1 MKVVIAT
8 SNKGKLKEFETL
20 LAPLNWQFYSLK
32 DLGIDSPIEDGASFY
47 ENALIKAKHA
57 ATISGYPA
65 IADDSGLCVDSL
77 NGAPGIKSARYA
89 GENSSDADNNLK
101 LLKSLENRNQRNA
114 AFVACLVFFD
124 PNSNERPLSAEGRLE
139 GEIAL
144 NSKGKD
150 GFGYDPIFFIRDE
163 SKTLAELGKDYK
175 NENSHRAKATKIL
188 LKMLLEEK
196 S

>member
-1 MKVVIAT
+1 MKVVIAS

-32 DLGIDSPIEDGASFY
+32 DLGIDSPIEDGGTFY

-89 GENSSDADNNLK
+89 GKNSSDADNNLK

-124 PNSNERPLSAEGRLE
+124 PNSNERPISAEGRLE

-150 GFGYDPIFFIRDE
+150 GFGYDPIFLISGE
-163 SKTLAELGKDYK
+163 NKTLAELGKDYK

>member
-124 PNSNERPLSAEGRLE
+124 PNSNERPISAEGRLE

-150 GFGYDPIFFIRDE
+150 GFGYDPIFLISGE
-163 SKTLAELGKDYK
+163 NKTLAELGKDYK

>member
-32 DLGIDSPIEDGASFY
+32 DLGIDSPIEDGATFY

-89 GENSSDADNNLK
+89 GKNSSDADNNLK

-124 PNSNERPLSAEGRLE
+124 PNSNERPISAEGRLE

-150 GFGYDPIFFIRDE
+150 GFGYDPIFLISGE
-163 SKTLAELGKDYK
+163 NKTLAELGKDYK

-188 LKMLLEEK
+188 LKMLLKEK

>member
-1 MKVVIAT
+1 LKVVIAT

-124 PNSNERPLSAEGRLE
+124 PNSNERPISAEGRLE

-150 GFGYDPIFFIRDE
+150 GFGYDPIFLISGE
-163 SKTLAELGKDYK
+163 NKTLAELGKDYK

>member
-32 DLGIDSPIEDGASFY
+32 DLGIDSPIEDGATFY

-124 PNSNERPLSAEGRLE
+124 PNSNERPLSAEGRLQ

-144 NSKGKD
+144 SSKGKD
-150 GFGYDPIFFIRDE
+150 GFGYDPIFLISGE
-163 SKTLAELGKDYK
+163 NKTLAELGKDYK

>member
-32 DLGIDSPIEDGASFY
+32 DLGIDSPIEDGATFY

-124 PNSNERPLSAEGRLE
+124 PNSNEGPLSAEGRLK

-144 NSKGKD
+144 NSKGED
-150 GFGYDPIFFIRDE
+150 GFGYDPIFFIPGE
-163 SKTLAELGKDYK
+163 NKTLAELGKDYK
-175 NENSHRAKATKIL
+175 NENSHRAEATKIL

>member
-8 SNKGKLKEFETL
+8 SNQGKLKEFETL
-20 LAPLNWQFYSLK
+20 LAPLNWQFYSLQ
-32 DLGIDSPIEDGASFY
+32 DLGIKSPIEDGATFY

-101 LLKSLENRNQRNA
+101 LLESLKNETQRNA
-114 AFVACLVFFD
+114 SFVACLVFFD
-124 PNSNERPLSAEGRLE
+124 PNSNEDPISAEGRLE
-139 GEIAL
+139 GEIARD
-144 NSKGKD
+144 SQGED
-150 GFGYDPIFFIRDE
+150 GFGYDPIFFISDE
-163 SKTLAELGKDYK
+163 NKTLAELGKDYK
-175 NENSHRAKATKIL
+175 NKNSHRAKATKIL
-188 LKMLLEEK
+188 LNQLLKEK
-196 S
+196 

>member
-8 SNKGKLKEFETL
+8 SNQGKLKEFETL
-20 LAPLNWQFYSLK
+20 LEPLNWQFYSLK
-32 DLGIDSPIEDGASFY
+32 DLGIDSPIEDGATFY

-57 ATISGYPA
+57 ATLSGFPA

-89 GENSSDADNNLK
+89 GEDSSDADNNLK
-101 LLKSLENRNQRNA
+101 LLNSLENERQRNA

-124 PNSNERPLSAEGRLE
+124 PNSDGDPLSAEGRLE
-139 GEIAL
+139 GEIAK

-150 GFGYDPIFFIRDE
+150 GFGYDPIFFISDE
-163 SKTLAELGKDYK
+163 NKTLAELGKDYK
-175 NENSHRAKATKIL
+175 NKNSHRAKATKIL
-188 LKMLLEEK
+188 LKKLLK
-196 S
+196 QK

>member
-32 DLGIDSPIEDGASFY
+32 DLGIDSPIEDGATFY

-89 GENSSDADNNLK
+89 GKNSSDADNNLK

-150 GFGYDPIFFIRDE
+150 GFGYDPIFFIPGE
-163 SKTLAELGKDYK
+163 NKTLAELGKDYK

>member
-1 MKVVIAT
+1 LKVVIAT

-32 DLGIDSPIEDGASFY
+32 DLGIDSPIEDGATFY

-124 PNSNERPLSAEGRLE
+124 PNSNERPISAEGRLE

-150 GFGYDPIFFIRDE
+150 GFGYDPIFLISGE
-163 SKTLAELGKDYK
+163 NKTLAELGKDYK

>member
-32 DLGIDSPIEDGASFY
+32 DLGIDSPIEDGATFY

-89 GENSSDADNNLK
+89 GKNSSDADNNLK

-150 GFGYDPIFFIRDE
+150 GFGYDPIFLISGE
-163 SKTLAELGKDYK
+163 NKTLAELGKDYK

>member
-1 MKVVIAT
+1 LKVVIAT

-32 DLGIDSPIEDGASFY
+32 DLGIDSPTEDGATFY

-124 PNSNERPLSAEGRLE
+124 PNSNERPISAEGRLE

-150 GFGYDPIFFIRDE
+150 GFGYDPIFLISGE

>member
-32 DLGIDSPIEDGASFY
+32 DLGIDSPIEDGATFY

-150 GFGYDPIFFIRDE
+150 GFGYDPIFFIPGE
-163 SKTLAELGKDYK
+163 NKTLAELGKDYK

>member
-89 GENSSDADNNLK
+89 GKNSSDADNNLK

-150 GFGYDPIFFIRDE
+150 GFGYDPIFLISGE
-163 SKTLAELGKDYK
+163 NKTLAELGKDYK

>member
-8 SNKGKLKEFETL
+8 SNQGKLKEFETL
-20 LAPLNWQFYSLK
+20 LAPLNWQFYSLQ
-32 DLGIDSPIEDGASFY
+32 DLGIGSPIEDGATFY

-65 IADDSGLCVDSL
+65 IADDSGLCVDFL

-101 LLKSLENRNQRNA
+101 LLESLENETQRNA

-124 PNSNERPLSAEGRLE
+124 PNSDKDPLSAEGRLE
-139 GEIAL
+139 GEIA
-144 NSKGKD
+144 SDPQGKD
-150 GFGYDPIFFIRDE
+150 GFGYDPIFFISDE
-163 SKTLAELGKDYK
+163 NKTLAELG
-175 NENSHRAKATKIL
+175 
-188 LKMLLEEK
+188 
-196 S
+196 

>member
-1 MKVVIAT
+1 LKVVIAT

-89 GENSSDADNNLK
+89 GKNSSDADNNLK

-124 PNSNERPLSAEGRLE
+124 PNSNERPISAEGRLE

-150 GFGYDPIFFIRDE
+150 GFGYDPIFLISGE
-163 SKTLAELGKDYK
+163 NKTLAELGKDYK

>member
-89 GENSSDADNNLK
+89 GKNSSDADNNLK

-124 PNSNERPLSAEGRLE
+124 PNSNERPISAEGRLE

-150 GFGYDPIFFIRDE
+150 GFGYDPIFLISGE
-163 SKTLAELGKDYK
+163 NKTLAELGKDYK

>member
-89 GENSSDADNNLK
+89 GKNSSDADNNLK

-124 PNSNERPLSAEGRLE
+124 PNSNERPISAEGRLE

-150 GFGYDPIFFIRDE
+150 GFGYDPIFFIPGE
-163 SKTLAELGKDYK
+163 NKTLAELGKDYK

>member
-32 DLGIDSPIEDGASFY
+32 DLGIDSPIEDGATFY

-57 ATISGYPA
+57 ATIAGYPA

-89 GENSSDADNNLK
+89 GEN
-101 LLKSLENRNQRNA
+101 
-114 AFVACLVFFD
+114 
-124 PNSNERPLSAEGRLE
+124 
-139 GEIAL
+139 
-144 NSKGKD
+144 
-150 GFGYDPIFFIRDE
+150 
-163 SKTLAELGKDYK
+163 
-175 NENSHRAKATKIL
+175 
-188 LKMLLEEK
+188 
-196 S
+196 

>member
-32 DLGIDSPIEDGASFY
+32 DLGIDSPIEDGATFY

-150 GFGYDPIFFIRDE
+150 GFGYDPIFLISGE
-163 SKTLAELGKDYK
+163 NKTLAELGKDYK

>member
-32 DLGIDSPIEDGASFY
+32 DLGIDSPIEDGATFY

-65 IADDSGLCVDSL
+65 IADDSGLCVDFL
-77 NGAPGIKSARYA
+77 NGEPGIKSARYA

-124 PNSNERPLSAEGRLE
+124 PNSNERPLSAEGRLQ

-144 NSKGKD
+144 SSKGKD
-150 GFGYDPIFFIRDE
+150 GFGYDPIFFIPDE

>member
-32 DLGIDSPIEDGASFY
+32 DLGIDSPIEDGATFY

-101 LLKSLENRNQRNA
+101 LLKSLENHNQRNA

-124 PNSNERPLSAEGRLE
+124 PNSNEGPLSAEGRLE

-150 GFGYDPIFFIRDE
+150 GFGYDPIFLISGE
-163 SKTLAELGKDYK
+163 NKTLAELGKDYK

>member
-8 SNKGKLKEFETL
+8 SNQGKLKEFETL
-20 LAPLNWQFYSLK
+20 LAPLNWQFYSLQ
-32 DLGIDSPIEDGASFY
+32 DLGIDSPIEDGTTFY

-101 LLKSLENRNQRNA
+101 LLESLENEMQRSA

-124 PNSNERPLSAEGRLE
+124 PNSDEDPLSAEGKLE
-139 GEIAL
+139 GEIARD
-144 NSKGKD
+144 SQGKD
-150 GFGYDPIFFIRDE
+150 GFGYDPIFFISDE
-163 SKTLAELGKDYK
+163 NKTLAELGKDYK
-175 NENSHRAKATKIL
+175 NKNSHRAKAAKIL
-188 LKMLLEEK
+188 LNKLLKEK
-196 S
+196 

>member
-8 SNKGKLKEFETL
+8 SNEGKLKEFETL

-32 DLGIDSPIEDGASFY
+32 DLGIDSPIEDGATFY

-101 LLKSLENRNQRNA
+101 LLESLENETQRKA

-124 PNSNERPLSAEGRLE
+124 PSSDKDPLSAEGRLE
-139 GEIAL
+139 GEIARDPQ
-144 NSKGKD
+144 GKD
-150 GFGYDPIFFIRDE
+150 GFGYDPIFFISDE
-163 SKTLAELGKDYK
+163 NKTLAELGKDYK
-175 NENSHRAKATKIL
+175 NKNSHRAKATKIL
-188 LKMLLEEK
+188 LNKLLKEK
-196 S
+196 